1 MSSLPS
7 LVDVKL
13 DHEGRSIWPYIL
25 EAERAALKVASTKP
39 GPKYNDPLIGIRV
52 LGFLLQDLWLHDK
65 HSFNLIPYKNLIKHI
80 TLGLSM
86 SGHAV
91 GSEEESHARSKK
103 LQDMGLY
110 YRNHLIRVCSSYIHR
125 LLGCNLTFL
134 QSGPMEARAPR
145 ALILLLARPWTLFEI
160 GFSAKRGPQRQK
172 TALVRM

>member
-1 MSSLPS
+1 MVCSQFERLGRTALFLTTSSIVLLPHPPHTKLMSSLPS
-7 LVDVKL
+7 LADVKL

-80 TLGLSM
+80 TLGLSI

-91 GSEEESHARSKK
+91 GSEEESQARSKK

-110 YRNHLIRVCSSYIHR
+110 YRNHLIRVCSSHIH
-125 LLGCNLTFL
+125 
-134 QSGPMEARAPR
+134 
-145 ALILLLARPWTLFEI
+145 
-160 GFSAKRGPQRQK
+160 
-172 TALVRM
+172 